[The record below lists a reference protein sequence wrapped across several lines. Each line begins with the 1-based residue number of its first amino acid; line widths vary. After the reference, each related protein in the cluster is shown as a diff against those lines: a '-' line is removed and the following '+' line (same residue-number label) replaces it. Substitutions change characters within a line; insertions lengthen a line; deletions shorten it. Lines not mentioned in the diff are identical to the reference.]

1 MSIISKISVLA
12 LASTLLVG
20 CAEDAATTSDA
31 PATSATYLDQVGR
44 ADQPASLVVL
54 APTAT
59 AADRERVEGAIAQ
72 LGGTVVGSLPP
83 RLIIATIPAG
93 AERVL
98 ADAGVVAR
106 FDRAVTPADLAAPT
120 LAEERFLAVHAA
132 RWFPADVPMA
142 ARLAP
147 TARLRADG
155 EREGTVAP
163 FAAARIAAGEP
174 GAPVDPDDAVAV
186 PYASGTIVVSIV
198 LPESNGSIDA
208 STEDWT
214 EAMVRETYLKIATA
228 LDKVAATD
236 RNADL
241 RFVIHAASAPAAGGL
256 VGTVDTAYEFGQ
268 RANWGG
274 VNTEYLATADVLGK
288 ILGRPL
294 TEFEVGPAAVEY
306 TADLKRQYHADG
318 AFFVIVAANGNGT
331 AGLRAHAFING
342 PWTVL
347 DTGYGHETFM
357 HEFGHIFGALDEY
370 CPDACVPPFSVA
382 GYLGMY
388 NANAQA
394 QQGAGGIDDGR
405 GESASSLMQY
415 NQPGAVNGYTRG
427 AWGWIDS
434 DGDGVIEVRDTVP
447 ASELRLT
454 ADRQRVRVTG
464 TIVDRPATRVWAAP
478 YSVNRIVAL
487 EYAFAATGPW
497 LRLPLP
503 GDTRGRQAVD
513 VELGQLPGGTR
524 TVWLR
529 GVNSVGNVEPRPV
542 ALSVT
547 TTGTANSAPHGRLD
561 LPARAGS
568 ATALTLTTGAVDL
581 DGDAVTV
588 RYDLDGNGTW
598 DTSYRALGAYAFTP
612 TAGLRTVRAQFKDA
626 RNATRVVTATLPVVT
641 GAAPATIT
649 LGAVP
654 SQVYGANP
662 ARITA
667 AVAAPGA
674 TLSATATL
682 ATDDDVA
689 TAPVTIAADGTL
701 AVDLPT
707 PRSLRTRPLDLAAGD
722 RTLGNND
729 VRDLAVLDG
738 NLIAVAAGTGGVW
751 IVDVTDRAAPRVVA
765 QVALETTAHRL
776 RKVGTKL
783 FVLGSY
789 LTVLDIADPRA
800 PRELKQ
806 WFTTSDTATA
816 ASQETIGI
824 SDGDGG
830 YATHGL
836 STGLGGR
843 ISRTTVR
850 VTIDH
855 PNPADLVIRL
865 VPWKGSALPPVVL
878 WDHRAAA
885 GGLRTLTFSSTST
898 PALRA
903 LDGAFA
909 DGYWSIEVQ
918 DDQANG
924 QGGQLLGSQLDFTA
938 RSRAARVITNA
949 SELAGVT
956 SFGELVVAGDGVQVV
971 DVAVPQWMMPVGAIA
986 GTGTYSATMIDDA
999 AIVSAPLEAK
1009 NPDGSTSTAPV
1020 RGLCAIDLT
1029 YAAPRLVRCDATIEA
1044 RDHAQIAGRLYVG
1057 TGGKCQRDDG
1067 ACEPPATIVGS
1078 ARNFA
1083 RGWAWRLGTT
1093 PLRVDRW
1100 AFGDAAA
1107 VWTVNEQGAVDRLNV
1122 ANPAAVT
1129 VAERFAR
1136 TYTTRLVPLRLPEVI
1151 LFDFGAMARLAT
1163 LGDAWSI
1170 LSRVYRLTITATNA
1184 AGAAT
1189 TVTRHVHVVPYDHAP
1204 TAVTTAIVPPKDGIG
1219 GNHLQITVV
1228 DPDDGSTWD
1237 PTRFARVDWDGDGS
1251 FDTDWL
1257 WMGADGEGR
1266 FVTDLEIVPGA
1277 AARTAIVEAR
1287 DGFWARARTSTVL
1300 P

>member
-12 LASTLLVG
+12 FASTLLVG
-20 CAEDAATTSDA
+20 CAEDAATTPDA
-31 PATSATYLDQVGR
+31 PATSALYLDQVGR
-44 ADQPASLVVL
+44 ADQPASLIVL

-59 AADRERVEGAIAQ
+59 AADRDRVTGAIAQ
-72 LGGTVVGSLPP
+72 LGGTVVGALPP
-83 RLIIATIPAG
+83 RLIIATVPPG

-120 LAEERFLAVHAA
+120 TAEARFLAVHAA
-132 RWFPADVPMA
+132 RWFPAEVPA
-142 ARLAP
+142 TARLAP
-147 TARLRADG
+147 TARMRPDG

-163 FAAARIAAGEP
+163 LAAARIAAG
-174 GAPVDPDDAVAV
+174 DPDDAVAV
-186 PYASGTIVVSIV
+186 PYAAGTIVVSIV
-198 LPESNGSIDA
+198 LPESNGAIDA

-241 RFVIHAASAPAAGGL
+241 RFVIHAESAPAAGGL
-256 VGTVDTAYEFGQ
+256 EGTVDTPYEFGQ

-274 VNTEYLATADVLGK
+274 VNTEYLATADVLGT

-294 TEFEVGPAAVEY
+294 TEFEVSSAALEY
-306 TADLKRQYHADG
+306 TANLKRQYQADG

-370 CPDACVPPFSVA
+370 CPDACNPPTSIA

-394 QQGAGGIDDGR
+394 QEGGGGIDDGR
-405 GESASSLMQY
+405 GESAPSLMIY

-547 TTGTANSAPHGRLD
+547 TTGTANSAPHGRLE
-561 LPARAGS
+561 LPARAGAS
-568 ATALTLTTGAVDL
+568 AAVTLTTSAVDL

-588 RYDLDGNGTW
+588 RYDLDGNGSW
-598 DTSYRALGAYAFTP
+598 DTSYRALGAYPFTP
-612 TAGLRTVRAQFKDA
+612 AAGLRTVRAQLKDA
-626 RNATRVVTATLPVVT
+626 RNATRVLTATLPVVT
-641 GAAPATIT
+641 GLAPPTIA
-649 LGAVP
+649 LGPVP
-654 SQVYGANP
+654 SQVYGVNP
-662 ARITA
+662 GRITA

-674 TLSATATL
+674 TLTATATL

-689 TAPVTIAADGTL
+689 TAPVAIAADGTL
-701 AVDLPT
+701 AVDLAT

-722 RTLGNND
+722 RVLGNND
-729 VRDLAVLDG
+729 IRDVASLDG
-738 NLIAVAAGTGGVW
+738 NLVAVAAGTGGVW

-765 QVALETTAHRL
+765 QLPLETTSHRL
-776 RKVGTKL
+776 RKVGTRL
-783 FVLGSY
+783 YVLGSY

-806 WFTTSDTATA
+806 WWSVVDTTTASSA
-816 ASQETIGI
+816 DPIGI

-830 YATHGL
+830 YAVHGL
-836 STGLGGR
+836 SSGLGGR

-855 PNPADLVIRL
+855 PNPAELVIRL

-878 WDHRAAA
+878 WDHRAAT
-885 GGLRTLTFSSTST
+885 GGLRTLTFSSTT
-898 PALRA
+898 TAALRA

-924 QGGQLLGSQLDFTA
+924 QGGQLVASQLDFTT

-956 SFGELVVAGDGVQVV
+956 SFGDLVIGGDGVETL
-971 DVAVPQWMMPVGAIA
+971 DVSVPQWITRLGAIA
-986 GTGTYSATMIDDA
+986 GTGTFTATMIDDA
-999 AIVSAPLEAK
+999 VIVSAPLEAK
-1009 NPDGSTSTAPV
+1009 TPDGTTSTAPV

-1029 YAAPRLVRCDATIEA
+1029 LVTWPRLVRCDTSFEA

-1067 ACEPPATIVGS
+1067 ACDPPSTIVGN
-1078 ARNFA
+1078 ARGFA
-1083 RGWAWRLGTT
+1083 RGWGWRLGTT

-1100 AFGDAAA
+1100 AFGDATT
-1107 VWTVNEQGAVDRLNV
+1107 VWTVNEQGSVDRLNV
-1122 ANPAAVT
+1122 AAPASVT
-1129 VAERFAR
+1129 LVERFAR

-1170 LSRVYRLTITATNA
+1170 LSRVYRLTVTATNS
-1184 AGAAT
+1184 AGGTT

-1204 TAVTTAIVPPKDGIG
+1204 AGVTTAVVPPKDGIG
-1219 GNHLQITVV
+1219 ADHLQITVV
-1228 DPDDGSTWD
+1228 DPDDGATWD
-1237 PTRFARVDWDGDGS
+1237 PFRFARVDWDGDGS

-1257 WMGADGEGR
+1257 WMAADGEGR
-1266 FVTDLEIVPGA
+1266 FVTDVEIAPGA
-1277 AARTAIVEAR
+1277 AGRTAIVEAR
-1287 DGFWARARTSTVL
+1287 DGFWARGRTSTVL